1 MAKKSYS
8 VNFSGTGAGNFAQN
22 FSNKRE
28 GAAAIS
34 RAVRSGKMTR
44 EQGKAA
50 RQSSGVGSGK

>member
-8 VNFSGTGAGNFAQN
+8 VDFSGTGAGNYAQN
-22 FSNKRE
+22 FTSKKE

-34 RAVRSGKMTR
+34 RAVRSGRMTR